1 MCWGAFGAMSMKQ
14 PTKPIPH
21 FGSEAEERAFW
32 EGQDS
37 TDYLDWSQA
46 QSVAPPKPDRTLR
59 DWDEYVRQFDE
70 ERRASGTPEITLE
83 EIAQEI
89 KAARVERRA
98 GLAPSPSGRGL
109 G

>member
-1 MCWGAFGAMSMKQ
+1 MSMKQ
-14 PTKPIPH
+14 PTETIPH
-21 FGSEAEERAFW
+21 FASEAEARAFW

-46 QSVAPPKPDRTLR
+46 QSVVLPKPDRALQ
-59 DWDEYVRQFDE
+59 DWDEYVHQFDE
-70 ERRASGTPEITLE
+70 ERRASSAPGITSE

-89 KAARVERRA
+89 KVARAERRA
-98 GLAPSPSGRGL
+98 GLAPSPPGRGL